1 MKKKKKT
8 PTYNVTYDEI
18 KGYVQRGFTEGRQK
32 ALIVATTYSLAVPMM
47 ILRDQ
52 YGFGRKRLLRFYH
65 DYLDLADSLDRKYLN
80 INDIIKTLNEEVGIN
95 ILEELEE
102 WKKS

>member
-18 KGYVQRGFTEGRQK
+18 KGYVQKGYLEGRQK
-32 ALIVATTYSLAVPMM
+32 AIIVATTYSLAVPIM
-47 ILRDQ
+47 ILRDH
-52 YGFGRKRLLRFYH
+52 YGFGRKRLLKFYD
-65 DYLDLADSLDRKYLN
+65 DYLDFADSLDRKYLN
-80 INDIIKTLNEEVGIN
+80 INDIITTINEEVGIN

-102 WKKS
+102 